1 MKKFLP
7 LVLFI
12 FACETYD
19 VLQDNPIDPYNP
31 DYELPTV
38 KILDLNEGQIVTT
51 DKVDIYLQGNASVS
65 EYAFRINSNDP
76 FIDMDDVWSVW
87 STSEIISLEFLNEY
101 SYELEVKSRYPTDR
115 ESSVERVGFTVDAV
129 QPGSLLLYP
138 KQVTIINF
146 ENAKI
151 QLFAHQLSNV
161 SVLDFVI
168 QFDDNSLSFAA
179 DEGSKEYGDV
189 NVVRNPST
197 DQIQYTIGK
206 YDDNGFDENELI
218 ADIVFKAKNVSGS
231 YSTVSILSATA
242 KSLDGQTIEI
252 TGTNEVRVDVR

>member
-19 VLQDNPIDPYNP
+19 VLQDNPIDPSNP

-38 KILDLNEGQIVTT
+38 KILDLIEGQIVTT

-76 FIDMDDVWSVW
+76 FIDMNDLWSVW
-87 STSEIISLEFLNEY
+87 SASEIISLEFLNEY

-115 ESSVERVGFTVDAV
+115 ESNVERVSFTVDAV

-168 QFDDNSLSFAA
+168 QFDGNSLSFAA
-179 DEGSKEYGDV
+179 NEGSKEYGDV
-189 NVVRNPST
+189 NVVTRPYA

-206 YDDNGFDENELI
+206 YGDNGFNENELI
-218 ADIVFKAKNVSGS
+218 AEIVFKAMNVSGS
-231 YSTVSILSATA
+231 FSAISILSATA
-242 KSLDGQTIEI
+242 KSLDAQKVSIV
-252 TGTNEVRVDVR
+252 GTNQVRVDVK